1 MSSYSD
7 SGATTLYTVQTLDEV
22 HEKLKRLNYEEHF
35 VVKQHQSFFMKD
47 LFYRGSTLLSDSSNN
62 NSSLQFQYVID
73 LIRWLFSLILNSSN
87 ETHTTTTTVQFNID
101 NYDDPNTITHKI
113 FTTLRD
119 VGFADPNNKKLNN
132 KMHHKVTAAKLKIP
146 YGEHI
151 ATVLDFLTDMAL
163 QKKDEE
169 TMMDSDVV
177 IYHDSILN
185 KKTNEKE
192 KFYDN
197 NNNDDDDDAFVREE
211 SVSPTG
217 SFSTAY
223 SSSTFS
229 STDDDNSS
237 MFPTNH
243 VDSEAIIK
251 KSSIAFFLKSITVN
265 SMIHSQRTKPDDLL
279 EWENEVERVAP
290 KLLLLQ
296 QRKASLLSIA
306 TISNKENAIG
316 SNGRKR
322 KWRQTLFQIQT
333 LLKTLKNEVH
343 PEICTNVMDPL
354 TTEMKHCLDQIIMK
368 EELLNNGDEQF
379 FGHLVREF
387 QEAKSKLK
395 ETEDSY
401 NISNQNVIELTNTL
415 SSITQELNEVKTLMN
430 EKTKGDVGTNTRAR
444 KQNVITRM
452 KNAIQHI
459 KLDIQEFD
467 MRIGVA
473 TYLLL
478 SKTQEGAKF
487 KRNTITV
494 DEEDDDSISST

>member
-7 SGATTLYTVQTLDEV
+7 SGTTTLYTVQTLDEV

-35 VVKQHQSFFMKD
+35 VVKQHQSFFMKE

-87 ETHTTTTTVQFNID
+87 ETHTTTTTVQFKID

-151 ATVLDFLTDMAL
+151 ATVLDFLADMAL

-177 IYHDSILN
+177 IYHDSTLN

-192 KFYDN
+192 KFYDDD
-197 NNNDDDDDAFVREE
+197 DDDDDAFVREE

-229 STDDDNSS
+229 STDDD
-237 MFPTNH
+237 TNH
-243 VDSEAIIK
+243 VDSDHQEEQHCILSKINN
-251 KSSIAFFLKSITVN
+251 SN

-296 QRKASLLSIA
+296 QRKASFLSIA

-354 TTEMKHCLDQIIMK
+354 TTEMKHNLDQIIMK

-387 QEAKSKLK
+387 QE
-395 ETEDSY
+395 
-401 NISNQNVIELTNTL
+401 VNT
-415 SSITQELNEVKTLMN
+415 
-430 EKTKGDVGTNTRAR
+430 GC
-444 KQNVITRM
+444 
-452 KNAIQHI
+452 
-459 KLDIQEFD
+459 F
-467 MRIGVA
+467 
-473 TYLLL
+473 
-478 SKTQEGAKF
+478 F
-487 KRNTITV
+487 FF
-494 DEEDDDSISST
+494 